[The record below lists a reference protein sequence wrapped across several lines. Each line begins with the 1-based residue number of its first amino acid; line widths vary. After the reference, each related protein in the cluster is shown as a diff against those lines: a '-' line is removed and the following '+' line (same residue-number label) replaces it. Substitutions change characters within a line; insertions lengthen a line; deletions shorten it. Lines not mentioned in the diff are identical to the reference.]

1 MPCASVSEK
10 PTRVSEEYLK
20 GGLRSV
26 SRPSSSALT
35 SAPSSNAAARS
46 RRVVLDGALSAAA
59 ARERRQAL
67 PARPVAEGAPGEL
80 HAEPDEQ
87 EREHGGRNDRVV
99 DRDQRLAA
107 RAAALRAG

>member
-35 SAPSSNAAARS
+35 SASSNPAARS

-80 HAEPDEQ
+80 HAEPEKQ